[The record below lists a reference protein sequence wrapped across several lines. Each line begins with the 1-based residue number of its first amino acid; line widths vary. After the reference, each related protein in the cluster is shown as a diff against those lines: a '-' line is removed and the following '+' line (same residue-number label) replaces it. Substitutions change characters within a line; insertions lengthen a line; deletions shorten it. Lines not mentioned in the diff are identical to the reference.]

1 MPSAGIVCAF
11 YNTSLNSNKDGTGA
25 SNTSTGVFGVGTI
38 TGTNATQVWRGYHR
52 SPIAPTPTVIDPYV
66 FTPVNTTTTSGT
78 FNINSLTY
86 VINLWD
92 VSVSSNFIPGEA
104 VSVYVYTSGTATT
117 YSDTV
122 TFVPTFE

>member
-1 MPSAGIVCAF
+1 M
-11 YNTSLNSNKDGTGA
+11 T
-25 SNTSTGVFGVGTI
+25 
-38 TGTNATQVWRGYHR
+38 
-52 SPIAPTPTVIDPYV
+52 PTPTVIDPYV

-78 FNINSLTY
+78 FNINSLSY

-104 VSVYVYTSGTATT
+104 VSVYVYTTGTATT

-122 TFVPTFE
+122 TFIPTYD